1 MLRAWLRTRT
11 AVLTETDRRSAHTA
25 HIKRGEPCFDHASA
39 EIVGFNPQPDPPGRY
54 TATFEVYS
62 LVTGYT
68 SILLGGPDTLP
79 PPGIVP

>member
-1 MLRAWLRTRT
+1 M
-11 AVLTETDRRSAHTA
+11 LTETDRRFDAHST
-25 HIKRGEPCFDHASA
+25 HQGGEPCFDHASA

-68 SILLGGPDTLP
+68 SILLGGLDTLP